1 MGVDTQTLRAIDM
14 WSKGNSSKIATKSRI
29 ALVEQKALQRKLD
42 FHVFMLEI
50 FKGLLTI
57 MEVDH
62 VKILTKNEMATN
74 GKI

>member
-1 MGVDTQTLRAIDM
+1 
-14 WSKGNSSKIATKSRI
+14 
-29 ALVEQKALQRKLD
+29 
-42 FHVFMLEI
+42 MLEI

>member
-1 MGVDTQTLRAIDM
+1 MG
-14 WSKGNSSKIATKSRI
+14 I
-29 ALVEQKALQRKLD
+29 ALVEQKVLQHKLD

-62 VKILTKNEMATN
+62 VKILTKNGMATKAWKN
-74 GKI
+74 IVAKVGVWKW